1 MDLEPNPEVVEVEV
15 EDLEPITIGEVTEV
29 TGAKETDPGGDDN
42 IVWGT

>member
-29 TGAKETDPGGDDN
+29 TGSGGPSGEDDN